1 MKNLASRTAQT
12 HARLIK
18 AATQVFAT
26 ARLTGATTRK
36 IARVAAVNEVTLFRH
51 FQTKEQLL
59 AAVITEAMP
68 SLREALPTAGY
79 AYALQTE
86 ALAYHDDWTQDLY
99 TDLKNYA
106 KLCNQVIEEHEDLI
120 RTFIGEAKRHPQ
132 AASLI
137 LYEIDKLLREPLV
150 VYLQKNQEKG
160 TVSLDI
166 DLKASVD
173 SFTGMLLHGILR
185 FSDIPTALE
194 YSRECYMETCVNLF
208 VRGISTLPLQDARGS
223 VDSFAT
229 R

>member
-1 MKNLASRTAQT
+1 MENLASRTAQT

-26 ARLTGATTRK
+26 AGINGARTRE

-59 AAVITEAMP
+59 AAVITEAI
-68 SLREALPTAGY
+68 
-79 AYALQTE
+79 ALQTE

-99 TDLKNYA
+99 IDLKNYA
-106 KLCNQVIEEHEDLI
+106 NLCNQMIEEHEDLI

-132 AASLI
+132 AARLI
-137 LYEIDKLLREPLV
+137 LYEADKSLREELV

-194 YSRECYMETCVNLF
+194 YSRECYVETCVNLF
-208 VRGISTLPLQDARGS
+208 VRGISTLPLQEARGS
-223 VDSFAT
+223 IDSSA
-229 R
+229 RR

>member
-26 ARLTGATTRK
+26 AGLTGATTRE
-36 IARVAAVNEVTLFRH
+36 IARVAAVNEVTLFCN
-51 FQTKEQLL
+51 FQNKEQLL
-59 AAVITEAMP
+59 APVITEAI
-68 SLREALPTAGY
+68 
-79 AYALQTE
+79 ALQTE

-106 KLCNQVIEEHEDLI
+106 KLCNQMIEEHEDLI

-132 AASLI
+132 VARLI
-137 LYEIDKLLREPLV
+137 LYETDKLLREQLV
-150 VYLQKNQEKG
+150 VYLQKNQDKG
-160 TVSLDI
+160 TVSSDI

-194 YSRECYMETCVNLF
+194 YSRECYTETCVNLF
-208 VRGISTLPLQDARGS
+208 VHGISTLPLQDVRGS

>member
-26 ARLTGATTRK
+26 AGLTGATTRE

-59 AAVITEAMP
+59 AAVITEAI
-68 SLREALPTAGY
+68 
-79 AYALQTE
+79 ALQAE
-86 ALAYHDDWTQDLY
+86 ALAHHDDWTQDLY
-99 TDLKNYA
+99 IDLKNYA
-106 KLCNQVIEEHEDLI
+106 KLCNQMIEEHEDLI

-132 AASLI
+132 AARLI
-137 LYEIDKLLREPLV
+137 LYETDKSLREQLV
-150 VYLQKNQEKG
+150 VYLQKSQEKG
-160 TVSLDI
+160 TVSSDI

-194 YSRECYMETCVNLF
+194 YSRECYVETCVNLF

-223 VDSFAT
+223 VDSCAT

>member
-1 MKNLASRTAQT
+1 MENLASRTAQT

-26 ARLTGATTRK
+26 AGLTGATTRE

-68 SLREALPTAGY
+68 SAGY
-79 AYALQTE
+79 AYALQAE

-99 TDLKNYA
+99 IDLKNYA
-106 KLCNQVIEEHEDLI
+106 KLCNQMIEEHEDLI

-132 AASLI
+132 AARLI
-137 LYEIDKLLREPLV
+137 LYETDKSLREQLV
-150 VYLQKNQEKG
+150 VYLQKSQEKG
-160 TVSLDI
+160 TVSSDI

-194 YSRECYMETCVNLF
+194 YSRECYMETFVNLF
-208 VRGISTLPLQDARGS
+208 MRGISPLPL
-223 VDSFAT
+223 
-229 R
+229 

>member
-26 ARLTGATTRK
+26 AVTGATTRE
-36 IARVAAVNEVTLFRH
+36 IAHVAAVNEVTLFRH

-68 SLREALPTAGY
+68 SAGY

-86 ALAYHDDWTQDLY
+86 ALIHHDNWTQDLY
-99 TDLKNYA
+99 TDLKNYV
-106 KLCNQVIEEHEDLI
+106 KLCNQMIEEHKDLI
-120 RTFIGEAKRHPQ
+120 RTFIGEAKRHLQ
-132 AASLI
+132 AARLI
-137 LYEIDKLLREPLV
+137 LYETDKSLREQLV

-160 TVSLDI
+160 TMSSDI

-173 SFTGMLLHGILR
+173 NFTGMLLHDILR
-185 FSDIPTALE
+185 FSHIPIALE

-208 VRGISTLPLQDARGS
+208 VRGISTLPLQEIGSS
-223 VDSFAT
+223 VDSSVT

>member
-26 ARLTGATTRK
+26 AGLTGATTRE

-59 AAVITEAMP
+59 AAVITEAI
-68 SLREALPTAGY
+68 
-79 AYALQTE
+79 ALQTE

-106 KLCNQVIEEHEDLI
+106 KLCNQMIEEHEDLI

-132 AASLI
+132 AARLI
-137 LYEIDKLLREPLV
+137 LYETDKLLREQLV

-160 TVSLDI
+160 TVSSDI

-194 YSRECYMETCVNLF
+194 YSRECYTETCVNLF
-208 VRGISTLPLQDARGS
+208 VRGISTLPLQDVRGS

>member
-26 ARLTGATTRK
+26 AGLTGATTRE

-59 AAVITEAMP
+59 AAVITEAI
-68 SLREALPTAGY
+68 
-79 AYALQTE
+79 ALQAE

-99 TDLKNYA
+99 IDLKNYP
-106 KLCNQVIEEHEDLI
+106 KLCNQMIEEHEDLI
-120 RTFIGEAKRHPQ
+120 GTFIGEAKRHPQ
-132 AASLI
+132 AARLI
-137 LYEIDKLLREPLV
+137 LYKTDKSLHEQLV

-160 TVSLDI
+160 TVSSDI

-185 FSDIPTALE
+185 FSDIPTAL
-194 YSRECYMETCVNLF
+194 F
-208 VRGISTLPLQDARGS
+208 VQS
-223 VDSFAT
+223 
-229 R
+229 

>member
-1 MKNLASRTAQT
+1 MENLASRTAQT

-26 ARLTGATTRK
+26 AGLTGATTRE

-68 SLREALPTAGY
+68 SLRDATRTAGY
-79 AYALQTE
+79 AYALQAE
-86 ALAYHDDWTQDLY
+86 ALAHHGDWTQDLY
-99 TDLKNYA
+99 IDLKNYA
-106 KLCNQVIEEHEDLI
+106 KLCNQMIEEHEDLI

-132 AASLI
+132 AARLI
-137 LYEIDKLLREPLV
+137 LYETDKSLREQLA

-160 TVSLDI
+160 TVSSDI

-194 YSRECYMETCVNLF
+194 YSRECYVETCVNLF

-223 VDSFAT
+223 IDSFAT
-229 R
+229 G

>member
-1 MKNLASRTAQT
+1 MENLASRTAQT

-26 ARLTGATTRK
+26 AGLTGATTRE

-68 SLREALPTAGY
+68 SAGY
-79 AYALQTE
+79 AYALQAE

-99 TDLKNYA
+99 IDLKNYA
-106 KLCNQVIEEHEDLI
+106 KLCNQMIEEHEDLI

-132 AASLI
+132 AARLI
-137 LYEIDKLLREPLV
+137 LYETDKSLREQLV
-150 VYLQKNQEKG
+150 VYLQKSQEKG
-160 TVSLDI
+160 TVSSDI

-208 VRGISTLPLQDARGS
+208 MRGISPLPL
-223 VDSFAT
+223 
-229 R
+229 